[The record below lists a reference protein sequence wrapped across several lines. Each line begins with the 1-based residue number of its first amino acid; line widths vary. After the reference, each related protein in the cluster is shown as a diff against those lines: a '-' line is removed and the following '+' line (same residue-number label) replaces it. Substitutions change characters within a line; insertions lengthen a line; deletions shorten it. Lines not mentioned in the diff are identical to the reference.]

1 MGSKSEMQRIA
12 FCSYKNAFWIRTL
25 RSTLYQMSL
34 VFFVMSEERSS
45 VEHLRGEA
53 DKVDTYR
60 TAPVERGSSDSRKN

>member
-25 RSTLYQMSL
+25 RSALYRMSL
-34 VFFVMSEERSS
+34 VFFVMSEERSL